1 MSPSNLV
8 GVSERVKFILMLSLS
23 KKTDYALLALSHLTR
38 RGEGRTISTKEIADE
53 YEIPLELLAKILQKL
68 TKEGFL
74 ISTSGPTGGYRLA
87 HPSNEIKVGNIV
99 RVLDGQP
106 AIIHCL
112 REDAGACLQFDK
124 CTVRDPLARLN
135 LKILEMLDHLSISEI
150 SQETP
155 VSISMPITFL
165 EKELSGIGAAPAA

>member
-1 MSPSNLV
+1 
-8 GVSERVKFILMLSLS
+8 MLSLS

-38 RGEGRTISTKEIADE
+38 KGEGRTVSTKEIADE
-53 YEIPLELLAKILQKL
+53 YEVPLELLAKILQKL
-68 TKEGFL
+68 TKEGVL
-74 ISTSGPTGGYRLA
+74 TSTSGPTGGYRLMRPA
-87 HPSNEIKVGNIV
+87 IEVTVGQIV
-99 RVLDGQP
+99 RILDGQP

-135 LKILEMLDHLSISEI
+135 LKILEMLDHLSLLEI
-150 SQETP
+150 SQETT

-165 EKELSGIGAAPAA
+165 EPGLSRH